1 MSEGQTAKLGLN
13 EFAPLS
19 RASHPPALARA

>member
-1 MSEGQTAKLGLN
+1 MSEGQAAKLGLN

-19 RASHPPALARA
+19 RLRLTAVEPKR